1 MTQQNEAAIK
11 SITAAMDTDTGRK
24 ILTHKMISL
33 TKDNRDLRRKV
44 AEDRIAVHALNT
56 LSVMLVRILDAQ
68 VLDNQNNGM
77 PMGED
82 VLKRIKAMNA
92 YRLENFGNEMITR
105 IDCILGDTEGDD
117 LLLADLIGKQPEEGK
132 Q

>member
-1 MTQQNEAAIK
+1 MQNESAIK
-11 SITAAMDTDTGRK
+11 SISAAMDTETGRK

-33 TKDNRDLRRKV
+33 TKDNRELRRKV

-68 VLDNQNNGM
+68 IFENQNNGIQM
-77 PMGED
+77 SQD
-82 VLKRIKAMNA
+82 VIKRVKAMEA
-92 YRLENFGNEMITR
+92 YRLENFGGEMISR
-105 IDCILGDTEGDD
+105 IDSILDDTEGDD

>member
-1 MTQQNEAAIK
+1 MQNESAIK
-11 SITAAMDTDTGRK
+11 SISAAMDTEMGRK

-33 TKDNRDLRRKV
+33 TKDNRELRRKV

-68 VLDNQNNGM
+68 IFENQNNGIQM
-77 PMGED
+77 SQD
-82 VLKRIKAMNA
+82 VIKRVKAMEA
-92 YRLENFGNEMITR
+92 YRLENFGGEMISR
-105 IDCILGDTEGDD
+105 IDSILDDTEGDD

>member
-11 SITAAMDTDTGRK
+11 SITAAMDTETGRK

-33 TKDNRDLRRKV
+33 TKDNRTLRRKV

-68 VLDNQNNGM
+68 VLDNQENGVALS
-77 PMGED
+77 ED

-92 YRLENFGNEMITR
+92 YRLENFGHEMIDR
-105 IDCILGDTEGDD
+105 IDSILGDTEGDD

-132 Q
+132 

>member
-11 SITAAMDTDTGRK
+11 SITAAMDTETGRK

-33 TKDNRDLRRKV
+33 TKDNRELRRKV

-68 VLDNQNNGM
+68 VLDSQNNGI
-77 PMGED
+77 PMSEA
-82 VLKRIKAMNA
+82 VLKRVKAMNA
-92 YRLENFGNEMITR
+92 YRLENFGNEMIDR
-105 IDCILGDTEGDD
+105 IDSILDDPEGDD

-132 Q
+132 

>member
-1 MTQQNEAAIK
+1 MQNESAIK
-11 SITAAMDTDTGRK
+11 SISAAMDTETGRK

-68 VLDNQNNGM
+68 IFENQNNGIQM
-77 PMGED
+77 SQD
-82 VLKRIKAMNA
+82 VIKRVKAMEA
-92 YRLENFGNEMITR
+92 YRLENFGGEMISR
-105 IDCILGDTEGDD
+105 IDSILDDTEGDD